1 MILDYWGVFDR
12 LQAAFAEF
20 TPEEIEMAVLDLQSL
35 KDGFPTLVAEALAL
49 VAGMPRAD
57 EYEQMMWLLRR
68 FMNDKSAAELFEER
82 FQAAQ
87 SVYEA
92 LAPDPALLPH
102 LDDYRR
108 LVRLRALWR
117 RGARL
122 DQRDADFDIREYRPH
137 THALVQEAVSVERLR
152 RDLPIYRIDG
162 QYLKR
167 LEDAPGSP
175 EEKAAEI
182 EAAIEYEI
190 RARGGDTDPVAR
202 SLAERLERI
211 RRQKEE
217 ADADMLS
224 LLEDLVGD
232 WAAEK
237 EAHDALGLSERAQGF
252 LSLTRAQAPAGLGED
267 ALVAL
272 SRRLDE
278 TVAKHATVPD
288 WAERDDVRRDIRGEA
303 MRTLLADEQTRP
315 FVTPAFLDELMTVA
329 TARERARV

>member
-1 MILDYWGVFDR
+1 VPY
-12 LQAAFAEF
+12 
-20 TPEEIEMAVLDLQSL
+20 
-35 KDGFPTLVAEALAL
+35 
-49 VAGMPRAD
+49 
-57 EYEQMMWLLRR
+57 
-68 FMNDKSAAELFEER
+68 
-82 FQAAQ
+82 
-87 SVYEA
+87 
-92 LAPDPALLPH
+92 

-122 DQRDADFDIREYRPH
+122 DMRDSDFDIREYRPH
-137 THALVQEAVSVERLR
+137 THALVQEAVAVERLR

-162 QYLKR
+162 QYLQR
-167 LEDAPGSP
+167 LEEAPGSP

-182 EAAIEYEI
+182 EAAIEFEI
-190 RARGGDTDPVAR
+190 RFRGGDADPVAR

-224 LLEDLVGD
+224 LLEELAGE

-237 EAHDALGLSERAQGF
+237 EAHEALGLSERAQGF
-252 LSLTRAQAPAGLGED
+252 LSLARAQAAAFDDD

-272 SRRLDE
+272 ARRLDE
-278 TVAKHATVPD
+278 AVAKHAIVAD

-303 MRTLLADEQTRP
+303 MRTLLADAETRP
-315 FVTPAFLDELMTVA
+315 LVTPAFLDELMTVA
-329 TARERARV
+329 TARGASA